1 MTKKVLEKIL
11 NSGEE
16 IKYQFSFGERYLKIM
31 KIATITIGSFIL
43 LAIGV
48 AIFLIFNISKII
60 ILAIIAIPLTLLI
73 LYSLI
78 YFDWY
83 LKRANIYVITNKRIL
98 IHKGWLSTRL
108 ISADFNQITDIK
120 VVQPFLDRLIYK
132 AGVLKINTAGMEAH
146 PIILFH
152 IEDPYKIKRKLNEI
166 RDSISK

>member
-31 KIATITIGSFIL
+31 KIATIAIGSFIL

>member
-31 KIATITIGSFIL
+31 KIATIAIGSFIL

-146 PIILFH
+146 PIILLH